1 MAEAAEEHLFDYTET
16 RSVSEIPD
24 EAPLNLNSLIALLT
38 SRGHQPISVDLTTRD
53 ISIAGLHVVR
63 VHSPGLYNNA
73 PAAFPL
79 LGGSR
84 LTSAST
90 THLHLPVPLA

>member
-1 MAEAAEEHLFDYTET
+1 MALAAEEHLFDYTET
-16 RSVSEIPD
+16 LSVSEIPD
-24 EAPLNLNSLIALLT
+24 EAPLDLASLVALLM
-38 SRGHQPISVDLTTRD
+38 SRGHQPISVDLTTGD

-63 VHSPGLYNNA
+63 ILTPGLYNNA